1 MGITETKLLSL
12 SVRYST
18 IKETRLNI
26 SFLKRGFGEA
36 LKARK
41 FRHRGNIQITG

>member
-26 SFLKRGFGEA
+26 SFLGEA